1 MKKDIKLI
9 KGKSNVPLSCE
20 KQRSAIIFLQIAKP
34 QCKMLKLIYWYFE
47 QKLI

>member
-1 MKKDIKLI
+1 MKKDITLI
-9 KGKSNVPLSCE
+9 GGKSNVPISCE
-20 KQRSAIIFLQIAKP
+20 KQRSIIFLQIAKP